1 MSPSGPFPGPPPS
14 GQPRLLDRV
23 REAIRARHYSLRT
36 EEAYV
41 GWIRRYILFH
51 NKRHPLE
58 MAEPEINAFVTHLA
72 VEGPVSA
79 STQTQALSALMFLYR
94 HVLGKS
100 LPELDTV
107 IRAKRPGRLPSVL
120 TRAEVR
126 RILGRMN
133 GTPRLVSTLLYV
145 TGMRLLE
152 CLRLRVKDLEF
163 GNNRIVVRDTKSGE
177 DRVVPF
183 PLVARAE
190 MPAWLSRIKRI
201 HEKDLADGFGSVY
214 LPDAIA
220 KKFPGAE
227 REWGWQYV
235 FPGEH
240 RSHDPRGGE
249 RKPGRPGPAPR
260 PAAAGAPPAC
270 STPPAAQPERRHHL
284 HETVIQRALRRAVI
298 DVGISRRISCHT
310 FRHSF
315 ATHLLEEG
323 YDIRTIQEL
332 LGHRD
337 VKTTMIYTHVLNRG
351 GRGVRSPAD
360 VLWTGTTGGVDRQ
373 LSAQSNYLTS
383 LVPPERQ
390 LLAGEEL
397 PDDSDAGDTD
407 E

>member
-1 MSPSGPFPGPPPS
+1 MSAPAPP

-23 REAIRARHYSLRT
+23 RHAIRARHYSLRT

-51 NKRHPLE
+51 KKRHPME
-58 MAEPEINAFVTHLA
+58 MGEAEINAFVTHLA
-72 VEGPVSA
+72 VAEGVGA
-79 STQTQALSALMFLYR
+79 STQTQALSALLFLYR
-94 HVLGKS
+94 HVLAKE
-100 LPELDTV
+100 LPDLDAV
-107 IRAKRPGRLPSVL
+107 VRAKRPGRLPTVL

-126 RILGRMN
+126 RVVGNME
-133 GTPRLVSTLLYV
+133 GTPRLFATLLYG

-152 CLRLRVKDLEF
+152 GLRLRVKDLEF
-163 GNNRIVVRDTKSGE
+163 GNNRIVVRDTKGGE

-183 PLVARAE
+183 PTVVRAA
-190 MPAWLSRIKRI
+190 MPSWLARIKRL
-201 HEKDLADGFGSVY
+201 HDRDLADGFGSVH

-220 KKFPGAE
+220 RKFPGAD

-240 RSHDPRGGE
+240 RSRDPRGGS
-249 RKPGRPGPAPR
+249 GSATG
-260 PAAAGAPPAC
+260 GATDNFAE
-270 STPPAAQPERRHHL
+270 QPERRHHL
-284 HETVIQRALRRAVI
+284 HETVIQRALRRAVL
-298 DVGISRRISCHT
+298 DAGISRRVSCHT

-332 LGHRD
+332 LGHKD

-360 VLWTGTTGGVDRQ
+360 LLWSGPASRSDTRQ
-373 LSAQSNYLTS
+373 LSSQPNLLGSFI
-383 LVPPERQ
+383 PPERQ
-390 LLAGEEL
+390 LVAPEEL
-397 PDDSDAGDTD
+397 PDDLGFQDVD

>member
-1 MSPSGPFPGPPPS
+1 MSGLPTPPPP
-14 GQPRLLDRV
+14 GKPRLLDRV

-41 GWIRRYILFH
+41 GWIRRFILFH

-72 VEGPVSA
+72 VASSVGA
-79 STQTQALSALMFLYR
+79 STQTQALSALIFLYR
-94 HVLGKS
+94 NVLRKP
-100 LPELDTV
+100 LPDLDTV
-107 IRAKRPGRLPSVL
+107 IRAKRPGRLPTVL
-120 TRAEVR
+120 TRSEVR
-126 RILGRMN
+126 RILGCMD
-133 GTPRLVSTLLYV
+133 GTPRLVATLLYG

-163 GNNRIVVRDTKSGE
+163 GNNRIVVRDTKGGE

-183 PLVARAE
+183 PIVARAE
-190 MPAWLSRIKRI
+190 LPSWLARVKRI
-201 HEKDLADGFGSVY
+201 HQADLAAGFGSVY

-220 KKFPGAE
+220 RKFPGAE

-240 RSHDPRGGE
+240 RSHDPRGG
-249 RKPGRPGPAPR
+249 GRVMDPRAGSSVRPRNPTGPNT
-260 PAAAGAPPAC
+260 PAGE
-270 STPPAAQPERRHHL
+270 PERRHHL
-284 HETVIQRALRRAVI
+284 HETAIQRALRRAVLDI
-298 DVGISRRISCHT
+298 GISRRVSCHT

-351 GRGVRSPAD
+351 GRGVRSPVDILFA
-360 VLWTGTTGGVDRQ
+360 GVPGSPAARQ
-373 LSAQSNYLTS
+373 LGLPSNFLTS

-390 LLAGEEL
+390 LEAGETL
-397 PDDSDAGDTD
+397 PDDPVSEDVDD
-407 E
+407 

>member
-1 MSPSGPFPGPPPS
+1 MSAPAPPGP
-14 GQPRLLDRV
+14 PRLLDRV
-23 REAIRARHYSLRT
+23 RHAIRARHYSLRT

-51 NKRHPLE
+51 KKRHPNE
-58 MAEPEINAFVTHLA
+58 MGEAEINAFVTHLA
-72 VEGPVSA
+72 VEGPVGA
-79 STQTQALSALMFLYR
+79 STQTQALSALLFLYR
-94 HVLGKS
+94 HVLFKE
-100 LPELDTV
+100 LPDLDTV
-107 IRAKRPGRLPSVL
+107 IRAKRPGRLPTVL

-126 RILGRMN
+126 RVIRNME
-133 GTPRLVSTLLYV
+133 GTPRLVAVLLYG

-152 CLRLRVKDLEF
+152 GLRLRVKDVEF
-163 GNNRIVVRDTKSGE
+163 GNNRIVVRDTKGGE

-183 PLVARAE
+183 PLVVRAE
-190 MPAWLSRIKRI
+190 MPTWLARVKRL
-201 HEKDLADGFGSVY
+201 HERDLAGGFGSVH

-220 KKFPGAE
+220 TKFPGAE

-240 RSHDPRGGE
+240 RSRDPRGKETGS
-249 RKPGRPGPAPR
+249 GVSPATSAS
-260 PAAAGAPPAC
+260 AAAASPATSGAGE
-270 STPPAAQPERRHHL
+270 QPERRHHL
-284 HETVIQRALRRAVI
+284 HETVVQRALRRAVLEA
-298 DVGISRRISCHT
+298 GISRRVSCHT

-332 LGHRD
+332 LGHKD

-360 VLWTGTTGGVDRQ
+360 VLWARSDARQ
-373 LSAQSNYLTS
+373 LSSPPNFLTA
-383 LVPPERQ
+383 LIPPERQ
-390 LLAGEEL
+390 LVAGEEL
-397 PDDSDAGDTD
+397 DDDPSPADVD

>member
-1 MSPSGPFPGPPPS
+1 MSGVPPSPPP

-41 GWIRRYILFH
+41 GWIRRFILFH
-51 NKRHPLE
+51 QKRHPIE

-72 VEGPVSA
+72 VQSSIGA

-94 HVLGKS
+94 HVLRKP
-100 LPELDTV
+100 LPDLDTV

-120 TRAEVR
+120 TRSEVK

-133 GTPRLVSTLLYV
+133 GTPRLVATLLYG

-163 GNNRIVVRDTKSGE
+163 GNNRIVVRDTKGGE

-183 PLVARAE
+183 PVVARAE
-190 MPAWLSRIKRI
+190 MPSWLSRVKRI
-201 HEKDLADGFGSVY
+201 HDGDLADGFGSVY

-220 KKFPGAE
+220 RKFPGSE

-240 RSHDPRGGE
+240 RSHDPRGKE
-249 RKPGRPGPAPR
+249 LRRRPGSAAPVL
-260 PAAAGAPPAC
+260 
-270 STPPAAQPERRHHL
+270 TPTGQPERRHHL
-284 HETVIQRALRRAVI
+284 HETVIQRALRRAVL

-351 GRGVRSPAD
+351 GRGVRSPVDILFA
-360 VLWTGTTGGVDRQ
+360 GVPGSPTARQ
-373 LSAQSNYLTS
+373 LDLQPNYLTS

-390 LLAGEEL
+390 LEAGETVI
-397 PDDSDAGDTD
+397 DDPVSEDVDD
-407 E
+407 

>member
-1 MSPSGPFPGPPPS
+1 MSSGIPPGAGP

-23 REAIRARHYSLRT
+23 RYAIRARHYSLRT

-72 VEGPVSA
+72 IEGPVSA

-94 HVLGKS
+94 HVLGKP
-100 LPELDTV
+100 LPDLDTV

-133 GTPRLVSTLLYV
+133 GTPRLVSTLLYG

-163 GNNRIVVRDTKSGE
+163 GNNRIVVRDTKGGE

-190 MPAWLSRIKRI
+190 MPSWLSRVKRI
-201 HEKDLADGFGSVY
+201 HDKDLADGFGTVY

-220 KKFPGAE
+220 RKFPGAE
-227 REWGWQYV
+227 HEWGWQYV

-249 RKPGRPGPAPR
+249 KKPGSRPAPASR
-260 PAAAGAPPAC
+260 SFPVLTASG
-270 STPPAAQPERRHHL
+270 QPERRHHL
-284 HETVIQRALRRAVI
+284 HETVIQRALRRAVL

-360 VLWTGTTGGVDRQ
+360 VLWAAVPGGRDTRR

-383 LVPPERQ
+383 LIPEDRQ
-390 LLAGEEL
+390 LVAGEDL
-397 PDDSDAGDTD
+397 PEEQPSGDVD

>member
-1 MSPSGPFPGPPPS
+1 MAVPTDPAHPK
-14 GQPRLLDRV
+14 QPRLLDRV
-23 REAIRARHYSLRT
+23 RHAIRARHYSLRT
-36 EEAYV
+36 EEAYI
-41 GWIRRYILFH
+41 GWIKRYIFFH
-51 NKRHPLE
+51 DKRHPAE
-58 MAEPEINAFVTHLA
+58 MGEPEINAFVTHLA
-72 VEGPVSA
+72 VEGPVGA
-79 STQTQALSALMFLYR
+79 STQTQALSALLFLYR
-94 HVLGKS
+94 HVLSKP
-100 LPELDTV
+100 LPDLDTV
-107 IRAKRPGRLPSVL
+107 IRAKRPGRLPTVL
-120 TRAEVR
+120 TRSEVR
-126 RILGRMN
+126 RIVACMD
-133 GTPRLVSTLLYV
+133 GTPRLVATLLYG

-163 GNNRIVVRDTKSGE
+163 GNNRIVVRDPKGGE

-190 MPAWLSRIKRI
+190 MPSWLARVKRI
-201 HEKDLADGFGSVY
+201 HERDLADGFGTVY

-220 KKFPGAE
+220 RKFPGAD

-240 RSHDPRGGE
+240 RSRDPRGKEG
-249 RKPGRPGPAPR
+249 GVGPPVAHL
-260 PAAAGAPPAC
+260 A
-270 STPPAAQPERRHHL
+270 AAQPERRHHL
-284 HETVIQRALRRAVI
+284 HETAIQRALRRAVL

-332 LGHRD
+332 LGHKD

-360 VLWTGTTGGVDRQ
+360 ILWAGVPGGSNARQ
-373 LSAQSNYLTS
+373 LSSQPNYLTS

-397 PDDSDAGDTD
+397 PDEPSSEDVD

>member
-1 MSPSGPFPGPPPS
+1 MQDGPGAPPKGP
-14 GQPRLLDRV
+14 PRLLDRV
-23 REAIRARHYSLRT
+23 RFAMRARHYSLRT

-51 NKRHPLE
+51 NKRHPSE
-58 MAEPEINAFVTHLA
+58 MAEPEINAFVTSLA
-72 VEGPVSA
+72 VDGPVSA
-79 STQTQALSALMFLYR
+79 STQTQALSALLFLYR
-94 HVLGKS
+94 HVLEKP
-100 LPELDTV
+100 LPDLDTV
-107 IRAKRPGRLPSVL
+107 IRAKRPGRLPTVL
-120 TRAEVR
+120 TRNEVR
-126 RILGRMN
+126 RILQRMN
-133 GTPRLVSTLLYV
+133 RTPRLVATLLYG

-163 GNNRIVVRDTKSGE
+163 GNNRIIVRDTKGGH

-183 PLVARAE
+183 PVVVRAE
-190 MPAWLSRIKRI
+190 MPSWLSRVRRI
-201 HEKDLADGFGSVY
+201 HRRDLAAGFGSVY
-214 LPDAIA
+214 LPDSLAR
-220 KKFPGAE
+220 KLPGAE
-227 REWGWQYV
+227 KDWGWQYV

-240 RSHDPRGGE
+240 RSHDPRGRTNTPQGE
-249 RKPGRPGPAPR
+249 
-260 PAAAGAPPAC
+260 AAA
-270 STPPAAQPERRHHL
+270 QVERRHHL
-284 HETVIQRALRRAVI
+284 HESVIQRAVHQAVR

-360 VLWTGTTGGVDRQ
+360 ILLAGIVSSAGTRLQ
-373 LSAQSNYLTS
+373 PLESNYLGG
-383 LVPPERQ
+383 LVPLDHQ
-390 LLAGEEL
+390 LMPGEEVIDTS
-397 PDDSDAGDTD
+397 PSDDVD

>member
-1 MSPSGPFPGPPPS
+1 VPEPAAPAPP

-23 REAIRARHYSLRT
+23 RQAIRARHYSLRT

-51 NKRHPLE
+51 QKRHPME
-58 MAEPEINAFVTHLA
+58 MGETEINAFVTHLA
-72 VEGPVSA
+72 VEGPVGS
-79 STQTQALSALMFLYR
+79 STQTQALSALLFLYR
-94 HVLGKS
+94 HVLGKP
-100 LPELDTV
+100 LPDLDTI
-107 IRAKRPGRLPSVL
+107 IRAKRPGRLPTVL
-120 TRAEVR
+120 TRSEVR
-126 RILGRMN
+126 RVIGRMD
-133 GTPRLVSTLLYV
+133 GTPKLIATLLYG
-145 TGMRLLE
+145 TGLRLLE

-163 GNNRIVVRDTKSGE
+163 GNNRIVVRDTKGGE

-183 PLVARAE
+183 PIVVRAE
-190 MPAWLSRIKRI
+190 MPSWLSRVKRI
-201 HEKDLADGFGSVY
+201 HEKDLADGYGSVY

-220 KKFPGAE
+220 RKFPGAE

-240 RSHDPRGGE
+240 RSRDPRGKE
-249 RKPGRPGPAPR
+249 SPAEP
-260 PAAAGAPPAC
+260 
-270 STPPAAQPERRHHL
+270 QPERRHHL
-284 HETVIQRALRRAVI
+284 HETVLQRALRRAVL
-298 DVGISRRISCHT
+298 DVGISRRVSAHT

-332 LGHRD
+332 LGHKD

-360 VLWTGTTGGVDRQ
+360 ILWAGFASGSDARRLGLQ
-373 LSAQSNYLTS
+373 PNYLTS

-390 LLAGEEL
+390 LLPGEEL
-397 PDDSDAGDTD
+397 PDDFGDQD
-407 E
+407 VEE

>member
-1 MSPSGPFPGPPPS
+1 MSSGIPPGAGPS
-14 GQPRLLDRV
+14 GQPCLLDRV
-23 REAIRARHYSLRT
+23 RQAIRARHYSLRT

-58 MAEPEINAFVTHLA
+58 MAESEINAFVTHLA
-72 VEGPVSA
+72 VDGPVSA

-94 HVLGKS
+94 HVLNKP
-100 LPELDTV
+100 LPDLDTV

-126 RILGRMN
+126 RILGRLN
-133 GTPRLVSTLLYV
+133 GTPRLVSTLLYG

-152 CLRLRVKDLEF
+152 CLRLRVKDVEF
-163 GNNRIVVRDTKSGE
+163 GNNRIVVRDTKGGE

-183 PLVARAE
+183 PVVARVE
-190 MPAWLSRIKRI
+190 MPSWLSRVKRI
-201 HEKDLADGFGSVY
+201 HQKDLADGFGTVY

-220 KKFPGAE
+220 RKFPGAE

-240 RSHDPRGGE
+240 RSRDPRGGE
-249 RKPGRPGPAPR
+249 KNFASRSPAPVS
-260 PAAAGAPPAC
+260 PTG
-270 STPPAAQPERRHHL
+270 QPERRHHL
-284 HETVIQRALRRAVI
+284 HETVIQRALRRAVL

-332 LGHRD
+332 LGHKD
-337 VKTTMIYTHVLNRG
+337 LKTTMIYTHVLKRG
-351 GRGVRSPAD
+351 GHGVRSPAD
-360 VLWTGTTGGVDRQ
+360 VLWAGVPGGSDARQ
-373 LSAQSNYLTS
+373 LSSQSNYLTS
-383 LVPPERQ
+383 LVPPDRQ
-390 LLAGEEL
+390 LVAGEEL
-397 PDDSDAGDTD
+397 PDEPAEEDVD

>member
-1 MSPSGPFPGPPPS
+1 MSGVPPSPPP

-41 GWIRRYILFH
+41 GWIRRFILFH
-51 NKRHPLE
+51 QKRHPIE

-72 VEGPVSA
+72 VQSSIGA

-94 HVLGKS
+94 HVLRKP
-100 LPELDTV
+100 LPDLDTV

-120 TRAEVR
+120 TRSEVK

-133 GTPRLVSTLLYV
+133 GTPRLVATLLYG

-163 GNNRIVVRDTKSGE
+163 GNNRIVVRDTKGGE

-183 PLVARAE
+183 PVVARAE
-190 MPAWLSRIKRI
+190 MPSWLSRVKRI
-201 HEKDLADGFGSVY
+201 HDSDLADGFGSVY

-220 KKFPGAE
+220 RKFPGSE

-240 RSHDPRGGE
+240 RSHDPRGKE
-249 RKPGRPGPAPR
+249 LRRRPGSAAPVL
-260 PAAAGAPPAC
+260 
-270 STPPAAQPERRHHL
+270 TPTGQPERRHHL
-284 HETVIQRALRRAVI
+284 HETVIQRALRRAVL

-351 GRGVRSPAD
+351 GRGVRSPVDILFA
-360 VLWTGTTGGVDRQ
+360 GVPGSPAARQ
-373 LSAQSNYLTS
+373 LDLQPNYLTS

-390 LLAGEEL
+390 LEAGETVI
-397 PDDSDAGDTD
+397 DDPVSEDVDD
-407 E
+407 

>member
-1 MSPSGPFPGPPPS
+1 MSGVPPAPPP

-23 REAIRARHYSLRT
+23 RGAIRARHYSLRT

-41 GWIRRYILFH
+41 GWIRRFILFH

-72 VEGPVSA
+72 VESSIGA

-94 HVLGKS
+94 HVLNKP
-100 LPELDTV
+100 LPDLDTV

-120 TRAEVR
+120 TRPEVR
-126 RILGRMN
+126 RILSRMN
-133 GTPRLVSTLLYV
+133 GTPRLVATLLYG

-163 GNNRIVVRDTKSGE
+163 GNNRIIVRDTKGGE

-183 PLVARAE
+183 PVVARAE
-190 MPAWLSRIKRI
+190 MPSWLSRVKRI
-201 HEKDLADGFGSVY
+201 HDRDLADGFGSVY

-220 KKFPGAE
+220 RKFPGSE

-249 RKPGRPGPAPR
+249 LRRRPGSAAPVLTPA
-260 PAAAGAPPAC
+260 G
-270 STPPAAQPERRHHL
+270 QPERRHHL
-284 HETVIQRALRRAVI
+284 HETVIQRALRRAVLDI
-298 DVGISRRISCHT
+298 GISRRISCHT

-351 GRGVRSPAD
+351 GRGVRSPVDILFA
-360 VLWTGTTGGVDRQ
+360 GVPGSPAGRQ
-373 LSAQSNYLTS
+373 LDLQPNYLTS

-390 LLAGEEL
+390 LQAGETVI
-397 PDDSDAGDTD
+397 DDSVSEDVDD
-407 E
+407 

>member
-1 MSPSGPFPGPPPS
+1 MSGVPPSPPP

-41 GWIRRYILFH
+41 GWIRRFILFH
-51 NKRHPLE
+51 QKRHPIE

-72 VEGPVSA
+72 VQSSIGA

-94 HVLGKS
+94 HVLRKP
-100 LPELDTV
+100 LPDLDTV

-120 TRAEVR
+120 TRSEVK

-133 GTPRLVSTLLYV
+133 GTPRLVATLLYG

-163 GNNRIVVRDTKSGE
+163 GNNRIIVRDTKGGE

-183 PLVARAE
+183 PVVARAE
-190 MPAWLSRIKRI
+190 MPSWLSRVKRI
-201 HEKDLADGFGSVY
+201 HDSDLADGFGSVY

-220 KKFPGAE
+220 RKFPGSE

-240 RSHDPRGGE
+240 RSHDPRGKE
-249 RKPGRPGPAPR
+249 LRRRPGSAAPVL
-260 PAAAGAPPAC
+260 
-270 STPPAAQPERRHHL
+270 TPTGQPERRHHL
-284 HETVIQRALRRAVI
+284 HETVIQRALRRAVL

-351 GRGVRSPAD
+351 GRGVRSPVDILFA
-360 VLWTGTTGGVDRQ
+360 GVPGSPTARQ
-373 LSAQSNYLTS
+373 LDLQPNYLTS

-390 LLAGEEL
+390 LEAGETVI
-397 PDDSDAGDTD
+397 DDPVSEDVDD
-407 E
+407 